1 MLGEHKWK
9 KDDVSLVVIA
19 KQSIKFTSHLSPSE
33 PVIYIVLL
41 IFQEGSA
48 KVECRYDWHQTATHV
63 TVAIYAKKYDPDISK
78 IEAHSVRLR
87 VHVYFPDQAGSFDL
101 DLELG
106 GVSKSLSSTFSSEI
120 VISFIKAASKKCSC
134 NVHVIY
140 RLSMSHRRLQLWQVQ
155 N

>member
-1 MLGEHKWK
+1 M
-9 KDDVSLVVIA
+9 
-19 KQSIKFTSHLSPSE
+19 
-33 PVIYIVLL
+33 

-106 GVSKSLSSTFSSEI
+106 GVSKNLSSTFSSEI
-120 VISFIKAASKKCSC
+120 VIIKAVSKKCSC
-134 NVHVIY
+134 NLHVIY
-140 RLSMSHRRLQLWQVQ
+140 RLSMSHRRPQLWQVQ

>member
-1 MLGEHKWK
+1 MLT
-9 KDDVSLVVIA
+9 VI
-19 KQSIKFTSHLSPSE
+19 KSQ
-33 PVIYIVLL
+33 VIYIVLL

-106 GVSKSLSSTFSSEI
+106 GVSKNLSSTFHQKSNT
-120 VISFIKAASKKCSC
+120 FIKTVNMKYSC
-134 NVHVIY
+134 NVNIIY

>member
-1 MLGEHKWK
+1 M
-9 KDDVSLVVIA
+9 
-19 KQSIKFTSHLSPSE
+19 
-33 PVIYIVLL
+33 

-106 GVSKSLSSTFSSEI
+106 GVSKNLPSTFSSEI
-120 VISFIKAASKKCSC
+120 QY
-134 NVHVIY
+134 IY
-140 RLSMSHRRLQLWQVQ
+140 
-155 N
+155 

>member
-1 MLGEHKWK
+1 M
-9 KDDVSLVVIA
+9 
-19 KQSIKFTSHLSPSE
+19 T
-33 PVIYIVLL
+33 IVLTFHVILIVSL

-106 GVSKSLSSTFSSEI
+106 GVSINLSSTFLSGSKYFSSIAVTE
-120 VISFIKAASKKCSC
+120 KYCC
-134 NVHVIY
+134 NVSVIY
-140 RLSMSHRRLQLWQVQ
+140 RLSMSHRLLQQWQVQ

>member
-1 MLGEHKWK
+1 MLT
-9 KDDVSLVVIA
+9 VI
-19 KQSIKFTSHLSPSE
+19 KSQ
-33 PVIYIVLL
+33 VIYIVLL

-106 GVSKSLSSTFSSEI
+106 GVSKNLSSTFHQKSNT
-120 VISFIKAASKKCSC
+120 FIKTVNMKYSC
-134 NVHVIY
+134 NVNVIY